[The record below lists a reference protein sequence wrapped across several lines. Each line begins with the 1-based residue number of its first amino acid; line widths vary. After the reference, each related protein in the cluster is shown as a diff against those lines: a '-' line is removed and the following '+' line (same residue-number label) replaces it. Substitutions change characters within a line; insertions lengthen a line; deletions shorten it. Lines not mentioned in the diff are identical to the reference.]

1 MVGEYSRVD
10 TYLNIWRIN
19 DHPLKWNVSWECIFF
34 LKLFIFQFIIWL
46 HHFPLSS
53 RQTLSYTTTCIK
65 CKCVGLLL
73 ILYSCFCI
81 CCLFISLFWVL
92 GSKASIFAVLGSILI
107 ASYIHNLFSS
117 LSHFIS
123 GTVFIADIG
132 LSRVLCLFSS
142 NLIPQPINLFIISHL
157 TFNLYFSL
165 LSFFRS
171 FTVFQI
177 PIVALTVLMNA
188 VEKYL

>member
-1 MVGEYSRVD
+1 MVWEHSRVD

-34 LKLFIFQFIIWL
+34 LKLFIFQIIIWL
-46 HHFPLSS
+46 YHFPLSS

-107 ASYIHNLFSS
+107 ASYIHNP
-117 LSHFIS
+117 
-123 GTVFIADIG
+123 
-132 LSRVLCLFSS
+132 VLL
-142 NLIPQPINLFIISHL
+142 LV
-157 TFNLYFSL
+157 TFYIWNSFHCWYRTIQGSL
-165 LSFFRS
+165 L
-171 FTVFQI
+171 VFLQSNSSTHKSNHHI
-177 PIVALTVLMNA
+177 SSYI
-188 VEKYL
+188 